1 MPSSLPT
8 PTTAGQGKGGPVQR
22 EGHRDRGERTLSTQ
36 VTASSTSHPAARKKN
51 TRNNSHKRWLH
62 RVTSQMGT
70 SWGRNTAGAVTG
82 ATRSEPPPAPPHGRA
97 LRRDEEEKPKEG
109 RGHGGAGRALR
120 SPQEPVP
127 RGREEP

>member
-8 PTTAGQGKGGPVQR
+8 PTTAGSRQR
-22 EGHRDRGERTLSTQ
+22 RARPTGR
-36 VTASSTSHPAARKKN
+36 ASRQRRAHPEHTGNRFLNVPPCSKKKN
-51 TRNNSHKRWLH
+51 TGNNSHKRWLR